1 MTPKVQ
7 VGTILIEERPLI
19 AQVLG
24 LESEAYSGNWSVIK
38 GLDGFSL
45 DRKIHTAGW
54 NFFFIA
60 TEVKVMIFGAIGA
73 TNIHS
78 ALKRILEKVRQQ
90 NFNCFE
96 VTGIVAKRF
105 LGVPYATVSG
115 HSRHIQQS
123 CVLDVVQH
131 DRRRKAGGLRLSTAG
146 SRQPNMNIDSK
157 ECETSDGNTEVQCQE
172 GREAGAT
179 RSRGSAAHTK
189 LRSEQ

>member
-1 MTPKVQ
+1 MPGVDTCATPFVVARYVHSGEPMTPKVQ

-24 LESEAYSGNWSVIK
+24 LESEPYSGNWSVIK
-38 GLDGFSL
+38 GLDGSSL

-146 SRQPNMNIDSK
+146 SRQPNY
-157 ECETSDGNTEVQCQE
+157 E
-172 GREAGAT
+172 
-179 RSRGSAAHTK
+179 H
-189 LRSEQ
+189 

>member
-1 MTPKVQ
+1 MRPTVQ
-7 VGTILIEERPLI
+7 VGTILIEERPLV

-24 LESEAYSGNWSVIK
+24 LESEPYSGNWSVIK

-45 DRKIHTAGW
+45 DRKIHTARW

-96 VTGIVAKRF
+96 VTGRF

-115 HSRHIQQS
+115 HPRHVQQS
-123 CVLDVVQH
+123 CMLDGVQE
-131 DRRRKAGGLRLSTAG
+131 
-146 SRQPNMNIDSK
+146 RQ
-157 ECETSDGNTEVQCQE
+157 TVQSDAE
-172 GREAGAT
+172 EARPA
-179 RSRGSAAHTK
+179 
-189 LRSEQ
+189 

>member
-24 LESEAYSGNWSVIK
+24 LESEPYSGNWSVIK

-123 CVLDVVQH
+123 CVLGGVQERQTAQSGRLEVV
-131 DRRRKAGGLRLSTAG
+131 RLDQDNQT
-146 SRQPNMNIDSK
+146 MNIDSK

-172 GREAGAT
+172 GREAGAA

>member
-24 LESEAYSGNWSVIK
+24 LEIEPYSGNWSVIK

-123 CVLDVVQH
+123 CMLDGVQE
-131 DRRRKAGGLRLSTAG
+131 RQTAQSGRLEA
-146 SRQPNMNIDSK
+146 
-157 ECETSDGNTEVQCQE
+157 EY
-172 GREAGAT
+172 GR
-179 RSRGSAAHTK
+179 H
-189 LRSEQ
+189 